1 MNARI
6 LELIKQPQQ
15 MLPEDLEFITKA
27 LNSQPYLQSLRALK
41 LMGVHQYQPELYP
54 TILSETAAYTTDK
67 KILYQLIFGTS
78 KSGNQVEVQES
89 LEEAIEVENETAE
102 IEDTPSDRLL
112 NETKDIVEDSNPPI
126 SEATEVKETPQDS
139 MGIVLEEEELNVS
152 NFDEVVE
159 SYHEDL
165 NKLSASEIESNPIE
179 STLEKETKPIEEEQP
194 EIEASYEDTIV
205 VEDATDTEIEKEEEI
220 SEGLSFQQ
228 MEAFLP
234 QVKFKV
240 PKEEASATQQEVQPM
255 VTEPQSDLNL
265 EPEEEVVQEESIVN
279 EEVAWQPMQLETRTP
294 DALIGKPTP
303 VVEPKVIAQ
312 KEEPPKIPDAPKPLV
327 EEPVAEVKSATIEPK
342 VDTLPETKV
351 SKKEVSEVEPSV
363 NDGESNVQTFINT
376 WQNWLKVDRA
386 EPIEKESQTLPVEED
401 VQQEGNK
408 SQIIEKFIETSPSI
422 SKVEKHSPIIKE
434 EKEFSIKDKGDDIS
448 HLMTETLAN
457 LYVEQHLFAK
467 GIEAYEI
474 LKGKYPEK
482 ASYFEEKIE
491 EVKALKTGKNY

>member
-15 MLPEDLEFITKA
+15 MLPEDLEVITKA
-27 LNSQPYLQSLRALK
+27 LSSQPYLQSLRALK

-78 KSGNQVEVQES
+78 KSGNQIKAQES
-89 LEEAIEVENETAE
+89 LEETIEVEKETID
-102 IEDTPSDRLL
+102 IEEKPSDRLL
-112 NETKDIVEDSNPPI
+112 NETKDTVEDSNLPI
-126 SEATEVKETPQDS
+126 FEATEVKETPQDS

-165 NKLSASEIESNPIE
+165 NELSTSEIESNPIE
-179 STLEKETKPIEEEQP
+179 SPLEKETKPIEEEQP

-205 VEDATDTEIEKEEEI
+205 VEDATDTEIEEKEEV

-234 QVKFKV
+234 QVKFKI
-240 PKEEASATQQEVQPM
+240 PKDEASATQQEVQPM
-255 VTEPQSDLNL
+255 VTEPQSDLSL
-265 EPEEEVVQEESIVN
+265 EPEVEVVQEESVVN

-303 VVEPKVIAQ
+303 VVEPKVIVK
-312 KEEPPKIPDAPKPLV
+312 KEEPPKTTDAPKLLV
-327 EEPVAEVKSATIEPK
+327 EEPIAEVKSTTIEPK
-342 VDTLPETKV
+342 VDILPETKV
-351 SKKEVSEVEPSV
+351 SKEEVSEVEPSG

-386 EPIEKESQTLPVEED
+386 EPIEKESQTTPVEEE
-401 VQQEGNK
+401 VQEDNK

-434 EKEFSIKDKGDDIS
+434 EKEFSVKDKGDDIS

-491 EVKALKTGKNY
+491 EVKALKAGKSY